1 MQKVIFVYLF
11 LFSLLFMFSC
21 SKDSEEPKVIPKMNE
36 NFHMSNR
43 SRTAST
49 NNNMEVAIVL
59 GRKRNNPYTLANMT
73 AAINKIY
80 KTSFTTVAA
89 THKYVKFFPSTVDHL
104 AALEEWETEKLT
116 PVFTF
121 PLDYEI
127 VVPGDYYFDPAV
139 SDSIY
144 TYRYT
149 SVEVDVPLPNVPF
162 TVIEDLF
169 IPPINSYVAEQAFYQ
184 VGEPFEGDTSPH
196 PDGPGDGDDP
206 NDDCNPGCTNYPCC
220 KLGWIDCN
228 ENICGNDPFGPLP
241 CPPGSPNWP
250 ACLDLFPPV
259 DPPNPNNPN
268 SPNSPEQQYCEC
280 TEYVQGTPGVSWTV
294 ITAPFEDCSLYEFF
308 TNNYWVECNTI
319 NEPPPPPVVL
329 NECGCPIPSNPR
341 FPAGCIEVDEGGANG
356 PVQQVMVVLKDTWF
370 TSDIVFT
377 NNEGCWQHNESYSG
391 YVWMTV
397 KFKNNNCKIRAM
409 RRDRILEAVG
419 VADDYVDRFDAPPYN
434 NIYVHYANDLSDNQ
448 SLTRRYWAC
457 AHTIN
462 GDNEYRM
469 GATGDGIPLPRTGLN
484 YFLNAAN
491 NSVGGAPMLQNN
503 FYGSWP
509 QILAAL
515 LVPVVPILSS
525 PLYPDI
531 TNNYDQDD
539 NAESYKRTQFH
550 ELGHASHYT
559 LVGESFWFPYRN
571 HIVNND
577 LVGNGVY
584 GSFGNFAFGSDP
596 DRVALGEAVGFYVG
610 NLYGDDDFGGEGNQF
625 IVNFIPTGLLYDL
638 NDTDVDLVR
647 DPNNPSITRNDIIT
661 GFTPA
666 MFFGA
671 LRPNINSIRSFRNRL
686 STLSL
691 GSTPNTLS
699 ENNALVDVYDVF
711 N

>member
-127 VVPGDYYFDPAV
+127 LVPGDYYFDPAV

-184 VGEPFEGDTSPH
+184 VGEPYEGDTSPH

-259 DPPNPNNPN
+259 DPPNPNDPGG
-268 SPNSPEQQYCEC
+268 SEPQFCQC
-280 TEYVQGTPGVSWTV
+280 TEYSQFYTYTWNVNLPEW
-294 ITAPFEDCSLYEFF
+294 AEDCSYYEEYG
-308 TNNYWVECNTI
+308 TDYYVTCNHYAP
-319 NEPPPPPVVL
+319 PPPPPVVL
-329 NECGCPIPSNPR
+329 NECGCPLPSNPR
-341 FPAGCIEVDEGGANG
+341 FPAGCIEVDEDGANE

-377 NNEGCWQHNESYSG
+377 NNDGCWQHNESYSG
-391 YVWMTV
+391 NVWMTV

-409 RRDRILEAVG
+409 RNGRIWEAVA
-419 VADDYVDRFDAPPYN
+419 VADDYVDMFSAPPYN
-434 NIYVHYANDLSDNQ
+434 NIYVHYANDVSDNE
-448 SLTRRYWAC
+448 SRARRYWAC

-462 GDNEYRM
+462 GDNEYRTRA
-469 GATGDGIPLPRTGLN
+469 ATDGIPIPRTGLN

-491 NSVGGAPMLQNN
+491 NNLGGAPMLQNN

-509 QILAAL
+509 QL
-515 LVPVVPILSS
+515 LIAFYTPVVSIYTS

-531 TNNYDQDD
+531 TLNYALGRGA
-539 NAESYKRTQFH
+539 NRFKATEFH
-550 ELGHASHYT
+550 ELGHASHYS
-559 LVGESFWFPYRN
+559 LVGESFWLPYRN

-577 LVGNGVY
+577 IAGNGVY
-584 GSFGNFAFGSDP
+584 GSFGNFAIGSDP
-596 DRVALGEAVGFYVG
+596 DRVALGEAIGNYVGFRYGAAG
-610 NLYGDDDFGGEGNQF
+610 NGGENGEWED
-625 IVNFIPTGLLYDL
+625 NFIPAGLMHDMS
-638 NDTDVDLVR
+638 DSQVDLVI
-647 DPNNPSITRNDIIT
+647 DPNNSSIFRNDNIS

-671 LRPNINSIRSFRNRL
+671 LTPNINSIRSFRNRL

-699 ENNALVDVYDVF
+699 EYNALVDVYDVF